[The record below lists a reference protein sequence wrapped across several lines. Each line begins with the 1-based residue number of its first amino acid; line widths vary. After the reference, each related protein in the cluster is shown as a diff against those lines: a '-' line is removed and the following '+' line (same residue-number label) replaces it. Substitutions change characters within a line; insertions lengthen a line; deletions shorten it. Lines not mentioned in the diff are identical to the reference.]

1 MIVLK
6 IRDTELKRCGEVM
19 SMAFEFPCS
28 EERSNEE
35 ILKDVRER
43 PKGRGQRFYTEKW
56 AAFEDDDQTMMGF
69 MFTIP
74 YVVNFDG
81 HACKMNGH
89 RRRFHSATV
98 PEKRCDPRM
107 LCAQSAVNVRGGIRV
122 FLSLSVFLGVLP
134 KIRL

>member
-1 MIVLK
+1 MQ
-6 IRDTELKRCGEVM
+6 RR
-19 SMAFEFPCS
+19 AFE
-28 EERSNEE
+28 RE

-81 HACKMNGH
+81 HACKMNGIGGV
-89 RRRFHSATV
+89 STLPQYGETV
-98 PEKRCDPRM
+98 
-107 LCAQSAVNVRGGIRV
+107 
-122 FLSLSVFLGVLP
+122 
-134 KIRL
+134 